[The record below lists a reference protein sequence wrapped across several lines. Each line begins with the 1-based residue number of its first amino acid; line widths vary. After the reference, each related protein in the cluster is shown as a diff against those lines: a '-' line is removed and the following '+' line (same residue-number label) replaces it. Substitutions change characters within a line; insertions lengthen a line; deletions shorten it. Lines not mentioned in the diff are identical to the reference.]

1 MEYRETIGMSIPE
14 QCHEKINLDSGR
26 TLVNGSD
33 IYIGNSSNSPIQL
46 GLKSEIDSCFQSVSE
61 GKSLVSAAVTGKGV
75 QTAADATFQQI
86 ANNINAISQLDTS
99 DATAVAS
106 QILSGYTAYVKGSK
120 ITGSMTNRGA
130 VTQSLNCGAS
140 YTIPAGYHNGS
151 GKVTANSLASQTSAT
166 ATAARILSGYTAW
179 VNGTKLTGTLKSG
192 VTISSVKV
200 AAETSSLQLSRSPIK
215 NGFVV
220 AEFRCDSNA
229 SFGLRAY
236 YSTNPR
242 SSSMTRIFETGNIYR
257 GDLEYY
263 PDGNS
268 YLGWSGQIFM
278 TASMSY
284 GIVVFYW

>member
-1 MEYRETIGMSIPE
+1 M
-14 QCHEKINLDSGR
+14 
-26 TLVNGSD
+26 
-33 IYIGNSSNSPIQL
+33 

-86 ANNINAISQLDTS
+86 ANNISAIFQLDTS

-120 ITGSMTNRGA
+120 ITGSMANRGA
-130 VTQSLNCGAS
+130 ASQSLNCGSS

-166 ATAARILSGYTAW
+166 ATAAQILSGYTAW
-179 VNGTKLTGTLKSG
+179 VNGNKLTGTLKSG
-192 VTISSVKV
+192 VNISSVKV

-215 NGFVV
+215 NGFVA
-220 AEFRCDSNA
+220 AEFRCESNG

-242 SSSMTRIFETGNIYR
+242 SSSMTRIFETGTIYR

>member
-1 MEYRETIGMSIPE
+1 M
-14 QCHEKINLDSGR
+14 
-26 TLVNGSD
+26 
-33 IYIGNSSNSPIQL
+33 

-75 QTAADATFQQI
+75 QTAANATFQQI
-86 ANNINAISQLDTS
+86 ADNISAISQLDTS

-106 QILSGYTAYVKGSK
+106 QILSGYTAYAKGSK
-120 ITGSMTNRGA
+120 ITGSMTNRSA

-151 GKVTANSLASQTSAT
+151 GEVTANSLASQTSAT
-166 ATAARILSGYTAW
+166 ATAAQILSGYTAW

-200 AAETSSLQLSRSPIK
+200 AAETNTLRLSISPIK

-220 AEFRCDSNA
+220 AEFRCDSNG

-242 SSSMTRIFETGNIYR
+242 SSSMTRIFETGNIYN

-263 PDGNS
+263 PDGYP

-278 TASMSY
+278 TANTSY